1 MKTPHEPVSR
11 PKLMVGVIR
20 AMGLVR
26 RYVGVKSL
34 DCERCMRHGRQAVNN
49 GVQVRILIGNEIGHI
64 VDMLKRKRLMQEG

>member
-1 MKTPHEPVSR
+1 
-11 PKLMVGVIR
+11 MVGVIR

-34 DCERCMRHGRQAVNN
+34 GCERCMQHGRQAFNN
-49 GVQVRILIGNEIGHI
+49 GVKVRILIGNEIGHI